1 MMDRKQLIE
10 YARKGIV
17 AEIRKHEKKVIR
29 GRAYLKAMDNG
40 ERVNTPLS
48 RSQVEAVIARAKAE
62 IKRLSDEEMEL
73 RYSESI
79 S

>member
-1 MMDRKQLIE
+1 MMDSKQLIE

-17 AEIRKHEKKVIR
+17 AEIRKHEKKVLR
-29 GRAYLKAMDNG
+29 GRAYLKAIDNG

-48 RSQVEAVIARAKAE
+48 RSQIEAVIARAKAE

>member
-1 MMDRKQLIE
+1 MTDRRRLVE

-17 AEIRKHEKKVIR
+17 AEIRKHEKKVLR

-48 RSQVEAVIARAKAE
+48 RSQIESVIARAKAE

-73 RYSESI
+73 RYSDEAS
-79 S
+79 

>member
-1 MMDRKQLIE
+1 MMERRQLIE

-17 AEIRKHEKKVIR
+17 AEIRKHEKKVLR
-29 GRAYLKAMDNG
+29 GRAYLKAMDSG
-40 ERVNTPLS
+40 EQVKTPLS
-48 RSQVEAVIARAKAE
+48 RSQIEGVIARAKAE

-73 RYSESI
+73 RYSEEI

>member
-1 MMDRKQLIE
+1 MMERRQLID

-17 AEIRKHEKKVIR
+17 AEIRKHEKKVLR
-29 GRAYLKAMDNG
+29 GRAYLKAMDSG
-40 ERVNTPLS
+40 EQVKTPLS
-48 RSQVEAVIARAKAE
+48 RSQVESVIARAKAE

-73 RYSESI
+73 RYSEEI